1 MQRALIDKENVRK
14 KILKPRK
21 MIQNLKLQSTQGK
34 KKSCLVFPTGEFQKL
49 DLRQWSSLPGGDDMF
64 EKLTCET
71 DTW

>member
-1 MQRALIDKENVRK
+1 
-14 KILKPRK
+14 
-21 MIQNLKLQSTQGK
+21 MIQNPKLQSTPGK
-34 KKSCLVFPTGEFQKL
+34 KKSCLVFPMGGFQKL